1 MGRTKKMN
9 IYSFFILNSVR
20 FGLSGRTSSQTAIQ
34 EWFDTFGETEIVGD
48 LFRNWSWGKRNGKKP
63 EEKSLIKSVIRKE
76 IIGETPPLPE
86 KDPSPIP
93 LIQARNF
100 RPIFSDSIATTTD
113 KPPFESY
120 DSYGGET
127 TETVYVETSFPKA
140 PPTTEK
146 TEFLTAFNWPSTKFP
161 TQKRTTTPTTTTTTK
176 TTTTTTTSTTS
187 EFLTSFNWPSKSP
200 TTKRTTTTT
209 TTTTTTQTTT
219 TTSTTTKSLPNHCNQ
234 FIYCYNGKHY
244 EIR

>member
-1 MGRTKKMN
+1 MGEMK
-9 IYSFFILNSVR
+9 IYSIFVLNTVR

-76 IIGETPPLPE
+76 IIGKTPPLPE

-127 TETVYVETSFPKA
+127 TETVYVETAFPKA

-146 TEFLTAFNWPSTKFP
+146 TEFLTTFKWPRTRFP
-161 TQKRTTTPTTTTTTK
+161 TQKRTTTS
-176 TTTTTTTSTTS
+176 TTTTSTT
-187 EFLTSFNWPSKSP
+187 T
-200 TTKRTTTTT
+200 
-209 TTTTTTQTTT
+209 TTT
-219 TTSTTTKSLPNHCNQ
+219 TTSTTTKSLPTHLWREGLELKYFRYDGAGQERHDIVESHPNHCNH
-234 FIYCYNGKHY
+234 FIYC
-244 EIR
+244 